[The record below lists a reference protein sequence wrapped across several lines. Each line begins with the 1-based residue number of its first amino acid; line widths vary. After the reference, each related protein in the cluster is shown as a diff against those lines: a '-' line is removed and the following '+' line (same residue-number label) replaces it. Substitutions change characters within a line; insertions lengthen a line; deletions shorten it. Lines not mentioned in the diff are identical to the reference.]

1 MRGFKKLMVA
11 GVVTLAGAALAAC
24 GNNSSNSSSGT
35 KKTLNWMDKTEIE
48 GMDLSKVTD
57 GTSFTQLN
65 NTMEGLYRLGK
76 NSKVEPG
83 LATKTTTSNDGKTW
97 TFTLRNNDKWS
108 NGDPVT
114 AQDFVYSWRRTVD
127 PSTGS
132 QYSYLFSGVKNAD
145 AIVAGK
151 KRPNT
156 LGVKAEGKDKLV
168 VTLDKRIPYF
178 KLLMGFPLFF
188 PQNQKAV
195 EQYGKSYGTSSKT
208 TVYNGPFVQKGWTG
222 SNLSWKLVKNKSYWD
237 KKNVKLDTIN
247 FSVQK
252 TPSTDYNLYQ
262 SGKLDAALLGPQ
274 ASKQLKNQKGYTLRK
289 TSSTIYLEMNMKK
302 KPFTNENFRKAI
314 SLAIDRKE
322 LANSVGGAAEPADT
336 LSPENMIEVNGK
348 DYTDLVRGEA
358 TKQFNTFNKSKAQAF
373 WKKAQQELGKK
384 SFNFAILTYD
394 DDASKKAGEYLQSTI
409 ESTLKGVNVRVQ
421 SIPKKTALNHA
432 GSGNYDVFLMGWTAD
447 FSDPISFLDLNTS
460 KNSQNWEKYSDPTY
474 DKLVA
479 DSKVTP
485 SETKRWDDLVKA
497 EQRIIS
503 TQGVTPLYHPEEA
516 WMVRP
521 SVKNVIYNGAG
532 APYNFKGAYV
542 AN

>member
-1 MRGFKKLMVA
+1 
-11 GVVTLAGAALAAC
+11 
-24 GNNSSNSSSGT
+24 
-35 KKTLNWMDKTEIE
+35 MDKTEIE
-48 GMDLSKVTD
+48 GMDLSKITD
-57 GTSFTQLN
+57 ATSCTQLN

-108 NGDPVT
+108 SGDLVT

-151 KRPNT
+151 KKPNT

-178 KLLMGFPLFF
+178 KLLMDFPLFF

-208 TVYNGPFVQKGWTG
+208 TVYNGPFIQKGWTG
-222 SNLSWKLVKNKSYWD
+222 SNLSWKLVKNKNYWD

-302 KPFTNENFRKAI
+302 KPFNNENFRKAI

-322 LANSVGGAAEPADT
+322 LANSVGGTAEPADT
-336 LSPENMIEVNGK
+336 LSPENMTEVNGK

-358 TKQFNTFNKSKAQAF
+358 TKHSSMHTTRSKHKHSGRKLNRN
-373 WKKAQQELGKK
+373 WVRRV
-384 SFNFAILTYD
+384 
-394 DDASKKAGEYLQSTI
+394 
-409 ESTLKGVNVRVQ
+409 STLL
-421 SIPKKTALNHA
+421 S
-432 GSGNYDVFLMGWTAD
+432 
-447 FSDPISFLDLNTS
+447 
-460 KNSQNWEKYSDPTY
+460 
-474 DKLVA
+474 
-479 DSKVTP
+479 
-485 SETKRWDDLVKA
+485 
-497 EQRIIS
+497 
-503 TQGVTPLYHPEEA
+503 
-516 WMVRP
+516 
-521 SVKNVIYNGAG
+521 
-532 APYNFKGAYV
+532 
-542 AN
+542 

>member
-1 MRGFKKLMVA
+1 MLRLKKIMAV
-11 GVVTLAGAALAAC
+11 GVVALAGAALAAC

-83 LATKTTTSNDGKTW
+83 LATKTTTSKDGKTW

-132 QYSYLFSGVKNAD
+132 QYSYLFSDVKNAD

-222 SNLSWKLVKNKSYWD
+222 SNLSWKLVKNKNYWD

>member
-1 MRGFKKLMVA
+1 MAA
-11 GVVTLAGAALAAC
+11 GVVTLAGAVLAAC
-24 GNNSSNSSSGT
+24 GNNSNNSSSST

-48 GMDLSKVTD
+48 SMDLSKVTD
-57 GTSFTQLN
+57 ATSFTQLN

-76 NSKVEPG
+76 NSKVEPA
-83 LATKTTTSNDGKTW
+83 LATKTTTSKDGKTW
-97 TFTLRNNDKWS
+97 TFTLRDDDKWS

-151 KRPNT
+151 KKVDT
-156 LGVKAEGKDKLV
+156 LGIKADGKNRLV

-188 PQNQKAV
+188 PQNQKVV
-195 EQYGKSYGTSSKT
+195 EHYDKSYGTSSKT

-222 SNLSWKLVKNKSYWD
+222 SNLSWKLVKNKNYWD

-274 ASKQLKNQKGYTLRK
+274 ASKQLKNQPGYTLRK
-289 TSSTIYLEMNMKK
+289 TSTTIYLEVNMKK
-302 KPFTNENFRKAI
+302 KPFSNENFRKAI
-314 SLAIDRKE
+314 SLSINRKE
-322 LANSVGGAAEPADT
+322 LANSVGGAAEAADT
-336 LSPENMIEVNGK
+336 LSPENMTEVGRK
-348 DYTDLVRGEA
+348 DYTDLVRNTA
-358 TKQFNTFNKSKAQAF
+358 TKQFNTYNKNQARTF
-373 WKKAQQELGKK
+373 WKKAQQELGVK
-384 SFNFAILTYD
+384 SASFAILTYD

-421 SIPKKTALNHA
+421 SIPKKTALSHA
-432 GSGNYDVFLMGWTAD
+432 GSGDYDVFLMGWTAD

-460 KNSQNWEKYSDPTY
+460 NNSQNWEKYSDSTY
-474 DKLVA
+474 DKLIA
-479 DSKVTP
+479 ASKVTP
-485 SETKRWDDLVKA
+485 SETKRWNYLVKA

-542 AN
+542 EN

>member
-1 MRGFKKLMVA
+1 M
-11 GVVTLAGAALAAC
+11 
-24 GNNSSNSSSGT
+24 
-35 KKTLNWMDKTEIE
+35 
-48 GMDLSKVTD
+48 
-57 GTSFTQLN
+57 
-65 NTMEGLYRLGK
+65 
-76 NSKVEPG
+76 
-83 LATKTTTSNDGKTW
+83 
-97 TFTLRNNDKWS
+97 
-108 NGDPVT
+108 
-114 AQDFVYSWRRTVD
+114 
-127 PSTGS
+127 
-132 QYSYLFSGVKNAD
+132 
-145 AIVAGK
+145 
-151 KRPNT
+151 
-156 LGVKAEGKDKLV
+156 
-168 VTLDKRIPYF
+168 
-178 KLLMGFPLFF
+178 
-188 PQNQKAV
+188 
-195 EQYGKSYGTSSKT
+195 
-208 TVYNGPFVQKGWTG
+208 
-222 SNLSWKLVKNKSYWD
+222 
-237 KKNVKLDTIN
+237 
-247 FSVQK
+247 
-252 TPSTDYNLYQ
+252 YQ

-289 TSSTIYLEMNMKK
+289 TSLTVYLEMNMKK
-302 KPFTNENFRKAI
+302 KPFNNENFKKAI

-322 LANSVGGAAEPADT
+322 LANSVGGTAEPADT
-336 LSPENMIEVNGK
+336 LSPENMTEVNGK

-358 TKQFNTFNKSKAQAF
+358 TKQFNTYNKKQAQAF

-384 SFNFAILTYD
+384 SVNFAILTYD

-447 FSDPISFLDLNTS
+447 FSDPISFLNLNTS

-516 WMVRP
+516 WMARP

>member
-1 MRGFKKLMVA
+1 MLRLKKIMAV

-222 SNLSWKLVKNKSYWD
+222 SNLSWKLVKNKNYWD